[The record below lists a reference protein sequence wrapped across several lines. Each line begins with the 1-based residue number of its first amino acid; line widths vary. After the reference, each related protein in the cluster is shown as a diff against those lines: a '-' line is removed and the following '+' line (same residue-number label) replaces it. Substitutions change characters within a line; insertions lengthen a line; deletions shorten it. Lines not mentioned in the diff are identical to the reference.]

1 MTANNDV
8 LLEVEG
14 LRKYFPIQKG
24 FFRKTV
30 AYIKAVDDVSLRVRR
45 GEVLGVV
52 GESGCGKTTLGRCL
66 VRVYEPTGGEILLN
80 TGDQVLPV
88 TELSGEQMRTFRRS
102 VQMIFQDPY
111 ASLNPRMNVLET
123 VGEPLKVNNI
133 ASGRDLED
141 RVAKVIQQV
150 GLRIEHLRR
159 YPHSFSG
166 GQRQRIGIAR
176 ALVVEP
182 KLIIADEPVSALDVS
197 IQAQILNLLKDLQ
210 AQQDLTYIFVSHNMS
225 VIRYISDRIAVM
237 YAGKL
242 VELGPKDELL
252 ARPKHPYTELLLAA
266 VPRAVD
272 RRRGHRTVTPG
283 EPPDLARLP
292 SGCVFRTRCKY
303 AHDRCV
309 EEEPQLREL
318 ETGHFVSCHFA
329 EELSLGGVVPRV
341 KSLAA

>member
-1 MTANNDV
+1 MNANNDV
-8 LLEVEG
+8 LLEIES

-24 FFRKTV
+24 FLRKTV
-30 AYIKAVDDVSLRVRR
+30 GYVKAVDNINLRVQR

-66 VRVYEPTGGEILLN
+66 VRVYDPTGGQILLR
-80 TGDQVLPV
+80 TDGQELPV
-88 TELSGEQMRTFRRS
+88 TDLSVEQMRLFRRS

-123 VGEPLKVNNI
+123 VGEPLRVNNL
-133 ASGRDLED
+133 ARGRELED
-141 RVAKVIQQV
+141 RVATVIQQV
-150 GLRIEHLRR
+150 GLRVEHLRR

-176 ALVVEP
+176 ALVVDP
-182 KLIIADEPVSALDVS
+182 QLVIADEPVSALDVS

-210 AQQDLTYIFVSHNMS
+210 EENNLTYIFVSHNMA

-242 VELGPKDELL
+242 VELGPKMQLL
-252 ARPKHPYTELLLAA
+252 DQPRHPYTELLLAA
-266 VPRAVD
+266 VPRATD
-272 RRRGHRTVTPG
+272 RRRGHRTITAG

-292 SGCVFRTRCKY
+292 SGCVFRTRCAY
-303 AHDRCV
+303 ASERCA
-309 EEEPQLREL
+309 EEEPVLREI
-318 ETGHFVSCHFA
+318 EPGHYVSCHFA
-329 EELSLGGVVPRV
+329 EELTLRGIGPRV
-341 KSLAA
+341 KALGE

>member
-1 MTANNDV
+1 MNANSDV

-24 FFRKTV
+24 FIRKTV
-30 AYIKAVDDVSLRVRR
+30 GYVKAVDDVNLSVRR

-66 VRVYEPTGGEILLN
+66 VRVYDPTDGQILLR
-80 TGDQVLPV
+80 THGQELPV
-88 TELSGEQMRTFRRS
+88 SDLNSEQMRLFRRS

-123 VGEPLKVNNI
+123 VGEPLRVNHL
-133 ASGRDLED
+133 AQGRELED

-176 ALVVEP
+176 ALVVDPE
-182 KLIIADEPVSALDVS
+182 LVIADEPVSALDVS

-210 AQQDLTYIFVSHNMS
+210 EQNNLTYIFVSHNMA

-242 VELGPKDELL
+242 VELGPKVQLL
-252 ARPKHPYTELLLAA
+252 SHPRHPYTEMLLAA
-266 VPRAVD
+266 VPRAAD
-272 RRRGHRTVTPG
+272 RRTGHRALSTG
-283 EPPDLARLP
+283 EPPDLAHLP
-292 SGCVFRTRCKY
+292 SGCVFRTRCRY
-303 AHDRCV
+303 ASERCV
-309 EEEPQLREL
+309 EEEPQLREI
-318 ETGHFVSCHFA
+318 EAGYHVSCHFA
-329 EELSLGGVVPRV
+329 EELTLQGVASRV
-341 KSLAA
+341 KAPGQ

>member
-1 MTANNDV
+1 M
-8 LLEVEG
+8 
-14 LRKYFPIQKG
+14 
-24 FFRKTV
+24 RKTV
-30 AYIKAVDDVSLRVRR
+30 GYVKAVDDVNLSVRR

-66 VRVYEPTGGEILLN
+66 VRVYDPTDGQILLR
-80 TGDQVLPV
+80 THGQELPV
-88 TELSGEQMRTFRRS
+88 SDLNGEQMRLFRRS

-123 VGEPLKVNNI
+123 VGEPLRVNHL
-133 ASGRDLED
+133 AKGREFED

-176 ALVVEP
+176 ALVVDPE
-182 KLIIADEPVSALDVS
+182 LVIADEPVSALDVS

-210 AQQDLTYIFVSHNMS
+210 EQNNLTYIFVSHNMA

-242 VELGPKDELL
+242 VELGPKSQLL
-252 ARPKHPYTELLLAA
+252 SQPRHPYTETVAGGGAA
-266 VPRAVD
+266 CSRSADRPSRALD
-272 RRRGHRTVTPG
+272 RGTARPGASTVGLRLSHALPLCQRTLRRGRAPTARDRT
-283 EPPDLARLP
+283 RLP
-292 SGCVFRTRCKY
+292 CK
-303 AHDRCV
+303 
-309 EEEPQLREL
+309 
-318 ETGHFVSCHFA
+318 
-329 EELSLGGVVPRV
+329 LSLCRRADPARSCNTCQGSRVVERGRRL
-341 KSLAA
+341 SIRR

>member
-1 MTANNDV
+1 MNVTTNV
-8 LLEVEG
+8 LLEVDG

-24 FFRKTV
+24 FFRQTV
-30 AYIKAVDDVSLRVRR
+30 GHVKAVDDVDLRVQR

-66 VRVYEPTGGEILLN
+66 VRVYDPTGGRILLRAGGSEIDVSN
-80 TGDQVLPV
+80 LGGDQ
-88 TELSGEQMRTFRRS
+88 MREFRRS

-123 VGEPLKVNNI
+123 VGEPLKVNGL
-133 ASGRDLED
+133 ASGRELEE
-141 RVAKVIQQV
+141 RVGKVIQQV

-176 ALVVEP
+176 ALVVDP
-182 KLIIADEPVSALDVS
+182 QLIIADEPVSALDVS

-210 AQQDLTYIFVSHNMS
+210 EQNNLTYVFISHNMA

-242 VELGPKDELL
+242 VELGPKVELL
-252 ARPKHPYTELLLAA
+252 NRPKHPYTELLLAA
-266 VPRAVD
+266 VPRATD
-272 RRRGHRTVTPG
+272 RQRGHRTVTPG

-292 SGCVFRTRCKY
+292 SGCVFRTRCVY
-303 AHDRCV
+303 AHERCV
-309 EEEPQLREL
+309 AEEPILREI
-318 ETGHFVSCHFA
+318 EPGYFVSCHFA
-329 EELSLGGVVPRV
+329 EDLTLGGVVSRV
-341 KSLAA
+341 KSLPG